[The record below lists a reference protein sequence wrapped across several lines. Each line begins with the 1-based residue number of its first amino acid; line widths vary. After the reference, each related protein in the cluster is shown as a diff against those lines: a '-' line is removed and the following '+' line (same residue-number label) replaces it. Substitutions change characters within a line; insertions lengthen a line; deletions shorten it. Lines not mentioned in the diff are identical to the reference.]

1 MPEKIS
7 PPRKLWDRVFA
18 TPGILA
24 LITTVDAKGNV
35 NAAAFATCV
44 RSVHN
49 PLQISFVTDKTN
61 HTWENIE
68 ETGQFVVNL
77 PSFDRELLE
86 KVCTAGLPF
95 ARGVNELEK
104 AGLTALPSTVLKPP
118 RVAECNRH
126 FECQV
131 VWTKKWL
138 DRVMVT
144 GEVVAASVDRDC
156 VDADGFVHWDTVSPA
171 LYCGAPY
178 QNQPPYQ
185 NRFVVAHETMT
196 VEQYRD
202 YPEVE
207 AFKEKLKKLDI

>member
-1 MPEKIS
+1 MQEKIS

-24 LITTVDAKGNV
+24 LITTVDTSGKV

-61 HTWENIE
+61 HTCENIE

-86 KVCTAGLPF
+86 KVCAVGLPF

-118 RVAECNRH
+118 RIAECNRH
-126 FECQV
+126 FECEA
-131 VWTKKWL
+131 VWTKEWL

-156 VDADGFVHWDTVSPA
+156 VDPDGFVHWDTVSQA

-185 NRFVVAHETMT
+185 NRFVVAEETMT
-196 VEQYRD
+196 VEQYGN
-202 YPEVE
+202 YPEVK